1 MDRNQ
6 LQRQVALKRSS
17 LFEQQFL
24 DSQQFVQLEDLEDD
38 ANPNFVEEI
47 VTLFYKDSAR
57 LFQKIE
63 QTMQSRPIDFGK
75 LDDYMHQFKGS
86 SSSIGAI
93 KVKNECSQF
102 KEFCSAGNAE
112 GCFWA
117 FQRVKQEHHTLRIQL
132 ESYFQLYNKRSYV
145 ASEDKKLE
153 LRLGPPGEVQSL
165 LSLGCIIINNNI
177 SHEHK
182 RVCHETFK
190 EKKEER
196 ESKWLTNSAPSSQ
209 CQQNPKPSHFQCP
222 MISKPC
228 NPGVAEF
235 HNSDKKACSDPAIAS
250 EFTNPAA
257 AHGSDQKSK
266 TRIAQAAV
274 VGWPPV
280 RSSRKNLASCKSSFS
295 KPPNLESPNEIL
307 QEGSSGKSDTN
318 SKPHMFVKINMEGV
332 PIGRKINLK
341 AYDSYEKLSLAI
353 DELFQGLLA
362 AQRVCS
368 DVEKEDM
375 KGETKSITHG
385 NGEYTLLYED
395 HEGDRMLVGDVP
407 WNMFVSTAK
416 RLRVLKSS
424 ELSTLKLSSSQH
436 EKTPLDTPMEV
447 GK

>member
-1 MDRNQ
+1 M
-6 LQRQVALKRSS
+6 
-17 LFEQQFL
+17 
-24 DSQQFVQLEDLEDD
+24 
-38 ANPNFVEEI
+38 
-47 VTLFYKDSAR
+47 
-57 LFQKIE
+57 
-63 QTMQSRPIDFGK
+63 G
-75 LDDYMHQFKGS
+75 
-86 SSSIGAI
+86 
-93 KVKNECSQF
+93 
-102 KEFCSAGNAE
+102 
-112 GCFWA
+112 
-117 FQRVKQEHHTLRIQL
+117 
-132 ESYFQLYNKRSYV
+132 QLYNKRSYV

-153 LRLGPPGEVQSL
+153 LRLGPPGEDQSL

-182 RVCHETFK
+182 RFCHETFI
-190 EKKEER
+190 EKKEGR

-228 NPGVAEF
+228 TPGVAEF

-295 KPPNLESPNEIL
+295 KPQNSESPNEIL

-368 DVEKEDM
+368 DVEKEDK

-416 RLRVLKSS
+416 RLRVLNSS
-424 ELSTLKLSSSQH
+424 ELSTLKREPTFFFFNLIIIIFVPSV
-436 EKTPLDTPMEV
+436 KLVFTARAFLDL
-447 GK
+447 

>member
-1 MDRNQ
+1 M
-6 LQRQVALKRSS
+6 
-17 LFEQQFL
+17 
-24 DSQQFVQLEDLEDD
+24 
-38 ANPNFVEEI
+38 
-47 VTLFYKDSAR
+47 
-57 LFQKIE
+57 
-63 QTMQSRPIDFGK
+63 G
-75 LDDYMHQFKGS
+75 
-86 SSSIGAI
+86 
-93 KVKNECSQF
+93 
-102 KEFCSAGNAE
+102 
-112 GCFWA
+112 
-117 FQRVKQEHHTLRIQL
+117 
-132 ESYFQLYNKRSYV
+132 QLYNKRSYV

-153 LRLGPPGEVQSL
+153 LRLGPPGEDQSL

-177 SHEHK
+177 SHEPK

-209 CQQNPKPSHFQCP
+209 CHQNPKPSHFQCP

-228 NPGVAEF
+228 TPGVAEF

-257 AHGSDQKSK
+257 VHGSDQKSK

-280 RSSRKNLASCKSSFS
+280 RSSRKNLASSKSSFS
-295 KPPNLESPNEIL
+295 KPPNSESPNEIL
-307 QEGSSGKSDTN
+307 QDGSSGKSDTN

-368 DVEKEDM
+368 DVEKEDK

-436 EKTPLDTPMEV
+436 EKTPLDTPMVV

>member
-1 MDRNQ
+1 MERNQ

-24 DSQQFVQLEDLEDD
+24 DPQQFVQLEDLEDD

-102 KEFCSAGNAE
+102 KEFCLAGNAE

-132 ESYFQLYNKRSYV
+132 ESYFQLRKQAGLLYNKRSYV

-153 LRLGPPGEVQSL
+153 LRLGPPGEDQSI

-177 SHEHK
+177 SHEPK

-235 HNSDKKACSDPAIAS
+235 HNSDNKACSDPAIAS

-295 KPPNLESPNEIL
+295 KPPNSESPNEIL

-362 AQRVCS
+362 
-368 DVEKEDM
+368 EDK

>member
-1 MDRNQ
+1 M
-6 LQRQVALKRSS
+6 
-17 LFEQQFL
+17 
-24 DSQQFVQLEDLEDD
+24 
-38 ANPNFVEEI
+38 
-47 VTLFYKDSAR
+47 
-57 LFQKIE
+57 
-63 QTMQSRPIDFGK
+63 G
-75 LDDYMHQFKGS
+75 
-86 SSSIGAI
+86 
-93 KVKNECSQF
+93 
-102 KEFCSAGNAE
+102 
-112 GCFWA
+112 
-117 FQRVKQEHHTLRIQL
+117 
-132 ESYFQLYNKRSYV
+132 QLYNKRSYV

-153 LRLGPPGEVQSL
+153 LRLGPPGEDQSL

-196 ESKWLTNSAPSSQ
+196 EGKWLTNSAPSSQ

-295 KPPNLESPNEIL
+295 KPPNSESPNEIL

-353 DELFQGLLA
+353 DELFHGLLA

-368 DVEKEDM
+368 DVEKEDK

-395 HEGDRMLVGDVP
+395 HEEDRMLVGDVP

-424 ELSTLKLSSSQH
+424 ELSTLKLSSSQN